1 MRITAPREAICAV
14 LAEPDLGHVSVA
26 ELQQRAEQVLGRG
39 IDLSTVYRTVDALQE
54 AGIVHHVHLG
64 HGASVIHLSEEEH
77 HHLVCDLCG
86 RTVDLPL
93 EELGPLAELLERHG
107 YEPGTV
113 HFAIVSLQKS
123 DSACSLTW
131 TDDYLVNWQW
141 FNVMRNSY
149 FAALKYERTSKR
161 LHVVK

>member
-1 MRITAPREAICAV
+1 MRVTAPREAICAV

-26 ELQQRAEQVLGRG
+26 ELQARAEKVLGRS

-54 AGIVHHVHLG
+54 AGVVHHVHLG

-77 HHLVCDLCG
+77 HHFVCDLCG

-93 EELGPLAELLERHG
+93 EELGPLAVLLEKHG

-113 HFAIVSLQKS
+113 HFAIVSRCIEHRS
-123 DSACSLTW
+123 DPASTP
-131 TDDYLVNWQW
+131 T
-141 FNVMRNSY
+141 
-149 FAALKYERTSKR
+149 
-161 LHVVK
+161 

>member
-1 MRITAPREAICAV
+1 MVTRRSLIEALRREGMRITAPREAICAV

-113 HFAIVSLQKS
+113 HFAIVSRCLS
-123 DSACSLTW
+123 HRDDPGSAA
-131 TDDYLVNWQW
+131 D
-141 FNVMRNSY
+141 
-149 FAALKYERTSKR
+149 
-161 LHVVK
+161 